1 MLATI
6 GSSSHRWR
14 QARDAVGKDKLTVVA
29 DRGYFKDEEIVDC
42 EQSGIKTLVPK
53 PQTSPNKAV
62 GLFDKADFR
71 YSLLLQRVAAMLGV
85 CLPAPRP
92 PAYSSSIAGR
102 PNLRL
107 TATTLV
113 CSPSNFLASG
123 KA

>member
-71 YSLLLQRVAAMLGV
+71 YSFSFSAW
-85 CLPAPRP
+85 P
-92 PAYSSSIAGR
+92 P
-102 PNLRL
+102 
-107 TATTLV
+107 
-113 CSPSNFLASG
+113 C
-123 KA
+123 